1 MCSQHISFEYIY
13 FNINFKTQN
22 LICLGSPTQHCPRA
36 QNLLLN
42 CGAMHFYNS
51 RMVALPPLT
60 SASTTEFMVTAN
72 CWKNRHRGPRWASG
86 IYGNTECTCISHSRW
101 RSPRALSVV
110 ESTVFFFFYTII
122 VINVCYLYTFILCCL
137 LRQLAPFREPVFLVG
152 SVCLLSGPNCLDVR
166 RPTGSGAQRRRVLSP
181 RSVRER
187 ASENSRR
194 FCCFVVCEISCF
206 GSFVSAFR
214 SIPDTGRTH
223 SHGRQTDGA
232 NRGSV
237 LSVQN

>member
-1 MCSQHISFEYIY
+1 MYLYIPLAVTLAHRVIISI
-13 FNINFKTQN
+13 T
-22 LICLGSPTQHCPRA
+22 LCARRA
-36 QNLLLN
+36 RYQS
-42 CGAMHFYNS
+42 S
-51 RMVALPPLT
+51 RVQ
-60 SASTTEFMVTAN
+60 
-72 CWKNRHRGPRWASG
+72 
-86 IYGNTECTCISHSRW
+86 
-101 RSPRALSVV
+101 
-110 ESTVFFFFYTII
+110 FFFFYTII